1 MLAFVKSEMR
11 VKQNKS
17 ITLKTPRF
25 LVDQA
30 LNPEIEKYEVLSHL
44 NRSSAT
50 AFVGTSGSG
59 KTSLMVSL
67 LMNKEPKIWKK
78 QFNWIIVVMPRASR
92 ASLKKNIFDE
102 YLDESC
108 LFDSLTEENVDMIVA
123 MIEQNA
129 EQGQQTLLILDDVA
143 SALKNGHIAK
153 QLQHLIY
160 AYRHFRLVVTMLV
173 QTLRTI
179 PLSIRKNLT
188 NLVVFHKPRISEWEA
203 ITHEFLEM
211 EKEEAK
217 ELYSLLFKN
226 KYDWSLI
233 NLGSGKVYA
242 KFDEVMIREN

>member
-1 MLAFVKSEMR
+1 MKIKENR
-11 VKQNKS
+11 S
-17 ITLKTPRF
+17 ISLKAPQF
-25 LVDQA
+25 IIDKP

-44 NRSSAT
+44 NRSNAT

-78 QFNWIIVVMPRASR
+78 QFNWIIVVMPKASR
-92 ASLKKNIFDE
+92 LSLKNSIFDK

-123 MIEQNA
+123 MIEQNS

-160 AYRHFRLVVTMLV
+160 AYRHFRLVVVMLV

-211 EKEEAK
+211 EKDEAK
-217 ELYSLLFKN
+217 ELYGMIFKQ
-226 KYDWSLI
+226 KYDWSLL
-233 NLGSGKVYA
+233 NLGSGKVYS
-242 KFDEVMIREN
+242 KFDEVMIREDT

>member
-1 MLAFVKSEMR
+1 MR
-11 VKQNKS
+11 IRQNKA
-17 ITLKTPRF
+17 IELKTPRF
-25 LVDQA
+25 LVDKA
-30 LNPEIEKYEVLSHL
+30 LNPDIERYEVLSHL
-44 NRSSAT
+44 NRSSAS

-92 ASLKKNIFDE
+92 ASLKSNIFDK

-108 LFDSLTEENVDMIVA
+108 LFDSLTDENVDMIVA

-143 SALKNGHIAK
+143 SALKSAHVTK
-153 QLQHLIY
+153 QLQHLVY
-160 AYRHFRLVVTMLV
+160 AYRHFRLVVVMLV

-179 PLSIRKNLT
+179 PLSIRKNLS
-188 NLVVFHKPRISEWEA
+188 NLIVFHKPRISEWEA

-211 EKEEAK
+211 EKDQAK
-217 ELYSLLFKN
+217 ELYAMIFKQ

-233 NLGSGKVYA
+233 NLGSGKVYS
-242 KFDEVMIREN
+242 KFDEVMIREDT